1 MIINRETM
9 KGATLLVLCYFFMA
23 GAAHATG
30 TGLPWDDRITAIVA
44 SVQGDVA
51 RGIGTIAIVVTGLA
65 MAFGDMG
72 NGMKKLLAIV
82 FGLSVAFT
90 ASSFFLGFF
99 NFTGGATF

>member
-1 MIINRETM
+1 M
-9 KGATLLVLCYFFMA
+9 LCYFFMA

-30 TGLPWDDRITAIVA
+30 TGLPWDDRITAIVT

>member
-1 MIINRETM
+1 MIINKQTV
-9 KGATLLVLCYFFMA
+9 KGTVLLIACYLFMA
-23 GAAHATG
+23 GTAHATG
-30 TGLPWDDRITAIVA
+30 TGLPWDDRITQIVT

-51 RGIGTIAIVVTGLA
+51 RGIGTIAIVVTGLG

-72 NGMKKLLAIV
+72 SGMKKLLAIV

>member
-23 GAAHATG
+23 GTAHATG
-30 TGLPWDDRITAIVA
+30 TGLPWDDRITAIVT

>member
-1 MIINRETM
+1 MIVNQPIV
-9 KGATLLVLCYFFMA
+9 KIIGYLVFGYLFMV
-23 GAAHATG
+23 GAAHATE

-51 RGIGTIAIVVTGLA
+51 RGIGTIAIVVTGLS

-72 NGMKKLLAIV
+72 GGTKKMMAIV
-82 FGLSVAFT
+82 FGLSIAFT
-90 ASSFFLGFF
+90 ATSFFLGFF

>member
-1 MIINRETM
+1 MIINRESM

-30 TGLPWDDRITAIVA
+30 TGLPWDDRITAIVT

>member
-1 MIINRETM
+1 MVINLDTV
-9 KGATLLVLCYFFMA
+9 KGTTLLILFFLLIA
-23 GAAHATG
+23 GSANASG
-30 TGLPWDDRITAIVA
+30 TGLPWDDRITAIVM

-72 NGMKKLLAIV
+72 SGMKKLLAIV

-99 NFTGGATF
+99 NFSGGATF